1 MELTLKESSK
11 QDLSLSV
18 VPGETLLTAL
28 RGAGLPINAACDGR
42 GTCGKC
48 RVRVIEGDAGP
59 VSEGERRFLSEKDLR
74 SEERR

>member
-28 RGAGLPINAACDGR
+28 RGAGLPINAACGGR

-48 RVRVIEGDAGP
+48 KIQVLGGEAGP
-59 VSEGERRFLSEKDLR
+59 ISEGKR
-74 SEERR
+74 